1 MDTLGSKREC
11 PLSLFPQKEIL
22 VLFSA
27 ALLFSQLAILIA
39 WGVACWPLHIRYV
52 LPLGIDFRV
61 FWGASLL
68 SLTHGPLAAF
78 DPQLLH
84 AAEKVAFSTS
94 SLDPKFAPWV
104 YPPTFQLLVYPLAL
118 VSYPI
123 AYVLFACFSLIAC
136 VAACARLM
144 KARPLPWITFLAF
157 PGIWVVILQGQNT
170 LITLALAAV
179 AIGVVRTRPVL
190 AGVFAGMLIIKPQLA
205 PVFPLMFLCGR
216 HFRALLVTALTM
228 ILMCTVSTIAFGV
241 PLWAAFVRA
250 VLQFNATTLTHS
262 DTGIWLAMPTFFA
275 LSRRMGMNVEA
286 AYMVHYAAVLVA
298 LVVSMRIWI
307 KHPNSEMGAAAT
319 IVTALMLPPYLI
331 YYELAWLLLPIIY
344 LCRNSSGHAVE
355 AATGHAIVA
364 VSWVIPI
371 IAFLTGWFHVEQW
384 ATFLLPALLALICH
398 RSRSV
403 DSNPCIGRRTS
414 QIPQDCVE
422 DRYGHA

>member
-1 MDTLGSKREC
+1 MDTLGSKRERRC
-11 PLSLFPQKEIL
+11 SLSPPKERL
-22 VLFSA
+22 AFCSA

-68 SLTHGPLAAF
+68 SLSHGPLAAF
-78 DPQLLH
+78 DPQLLY
-84 AAEKVAFSTS
+84 AAERVAFSSS

-123 AYVLFACFSLIAC
+123 AYVLFACLSLAAC
-136 VAACARLM
+136 VAACAPLM
-144 KARPLPWITFLAF
+144 KTRPLPWITLFAF
-157 PGIWVVILQGQNT
+157 PGIWVVILQGQNS

-179 AIGVVRTRPVL
+179 AVGVVKTRPVL

-216 HFRALLVTALTM
+216 HFRALLATALTM
-228 ILMCTVSTIAFGV
+228 LMTCTVSTIAFGV
-241 PLWAAFVRA
+241 PLWTAFFRS
-250 VLQFNATTLTHS
+250 VLQFNATTLTHG

-275 LSRRMGMNVEA
+275 LSRRLGMNVEA
-286 AYMVHYAAVLVA
+286 AYMVHYAVVLVA
-298 LVVSMRIWI
+298 LVASMQIWI
-307 KHPNSEMGAAAT
+307 KHPDSEMGAAAT
-319 IVTALMLPPYLI
+319 IVTALMLPPYLL

-344 LCRNSSGHAVE
+344 LCRNSSSHAIE
-355 AATGHAIVA
+355 AAIGRAIVA

-384 ATFLLPALLALICH
+384 GTFLLPALLALICY

-403 DSNPCIGRRTS
+403 DPNPHIDRRMS
-414 QIPQDCVE
+414 RFPQDCVE
-422 DRYGHA
+422 GR